1 MLSAHSGA
9 FNLTDGYYL
18 KTVPEDELTLGFDD
32 DADGKS
38 EIRIPLFIKSSTFPQ
53 PKASDTKPDANVAN

>member
-1 MLSAHSGA
+1 MLSAYSGD

-38 EIRIPLFIKSSTFPQ
+38 EIWIPLF
-53 PKASDTKPDANVAN
+53 TKVSATKGLRH